1 MLRWQLWAD
10 PLRNYW
16 PARIGSLGQRPYN
29 PLASH
34 RTVMTA
40 ASVCFA
46 ISFVLSLY
54 VFLAERFFRQADV
67 TRSVPWAIPTITAAT
82 VVALIL

>member
-1 MLRWQLWAD
+1 
-10 PLRNYW
+10 
-16 PARIGSLGQRPYN
+16 
-29 PLASH
+29 
-34 RTVMTA
+34 MTA